1 VDASG
6 ASAQE
11 HNAGGGQDSGEV
23 RRLQPASADNAAA
36 LLCDQ
41 RAVGPALL
49 LPNDHQLCSKILVSI
64 I

>member
-23 RRLQPASADNAAA
+23 RRLQPASADNAFAF
-36 LLCDQ
+36 LCDQ
-41 RAVGPALL
+41 RAIGPTLL
-49 LPNDHQLCSKILVSI
+49 LPDDHQLRSQILVSI